1 MPNFYEMIEII
12 ERDRPLDEDW
22 KKWALPAAVAAGSL
36 ASAYRAVNYPT
47 KPNDSRPAAT
57 SRAEAD
63 DAPRKGDARWE
74 RFARVLGVG
83 RANEDLAR
91 RQSNHRLGI
100 GGMGGEVNRGESEK
114 DKGFGIGGMGGEIE
128 QGEDDGF
135 GIGGMGGD
143 YPRKSATSDDAKD
156 FF

>member
-1 MPNFYEMIEII
+1 MHSFHEMIEIM

-47 KPNDSRPAAT
+47 RPNESRPAAT

-63 DAPRKGDARWE
+63 ESPRKGDARWE
-74 RFARVLGVG
+74 RVARVLGVG
-83 RANEDLAR
+83 KANEDLAR

-100 GGMGGEVNRGESEK
+100 GGMGGEVKQGELNK
-114 DKGFGIGGMGGEIE
+114 DK
-128 QGEDDGF
+128 GF

-143 YPRKSATSDDAKD
+143 YPRKSTTSDDAGD

>member
-1 MPNFYEMIEII
+1 MPNFYEMIEIM

-22 KKWALPAAVAAGSL
+22 KKWTLPAALAAGSL

-63 DAPRKGDARWE
+63 EAPRKGDARWE

-83 RANEDLAR
+83 RANDDLAI
-91 RQSNHRLGI
+91 RQSHHRLKM
-100 GGMGGEVNRGESEK
+100 GGMGGEVKKGDIKQDK
-114 DKGFGIGGMGGEIE
+114 D
-128 QGEDDGF
+128 F

-143 YPRKSATSDDAKD
+143 YPKMSVTSDEAGD